1 MAKNYPLRIEAGA
14 TYTRQFRL
22 TNKADG
28 SLYNFTGYTAKT
40 QIREYP
46 STTLKLEVTTT
57 IDIPTAIITI
67 IITAVQTATLTNEKY
82 YWGTEIAAAGGEPTI
97 RLVEGEVAVTPQ
109 VVY

>member
-22 TNKADG
+22 TNKDDG
-28 SLYNFTGYTAKT
+28 SLYDFTGYTAKT

-46 STTLKLEVTTT
+46 STALALEVTTS
-57 IDIPTAIITI
+57 IDVPTAVITI
-67 IITAVQTATLTNEKY
+67 TITAVQSATLVHEKY
-82 YWGTEIAAAGGEPTI
+82 FWGMEISAAGGEPTI

>member
-22 TNKADG
+22 TNKDDG
-28 SLYNFTGYTAKT
+28 SLYDFTGYTAKT

-46 STTLKLEVTTT
+46 STALALEVTTT
-57 IDIPTAIITI
+57 IDVPTAVITI
-67 IITAVQTATLTNEKY
+67 TITAVQSATLTDQKY
-82 YWGTEIAAAGGEPTI
+82 FWGMEVSAAGGEPTI
-97 RLVEGEVAVTPQ
+97 RLVEGEVSVTPQ

>member
-40 QIREYP
+40 QIRKYP
-46 STTLKLEVTTT
+46 SSALALEVTTS
-57 IDIPTAIITI
+57 IDVPTAIITI
-67 IITAVQTATLTNEKY
+67 TITAAQTATLTDEKY
-82 YWGTEIAAAGGEPTI
+82 FWGMEIAAAGGEPTI
-97 RLVEGEVAVTPQ
+97 RLVEGEVSVTPQ